1 MEITIKSNL
10 PQQTLTVS
18 AGGAKQAFLTT
29 NEAEANT
36 TLLVQHYPNITVN
49 KNLNT
54 EDYDGLIN
62 GASYT
67 DYYNLAKN

>member
-36 TLLVQHYPNITVN
+36 TLLVQHYPNITIGIQGN
-49 KNLNT
+49 I
-54 EDYDGLIN
+54 DGGIIM
-62 GASYT
+62 
-67 DYYNLAKN
+67 